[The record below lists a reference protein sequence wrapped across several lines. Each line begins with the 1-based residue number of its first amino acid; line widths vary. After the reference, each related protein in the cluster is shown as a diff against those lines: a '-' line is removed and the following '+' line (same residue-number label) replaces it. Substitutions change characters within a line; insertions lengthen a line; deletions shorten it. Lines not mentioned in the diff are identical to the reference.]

1 MRRNLGGWD
10 GLWAGRGGGH
20 PAPSSIKIAMI
31 EYYLINVYIVTVLQQ
46 LPSDSDDSNVLVRR
60 LLLVLLLGVSISIS
74 ISIISYLLICS
85 SVHMKMPIT

>member
-1 MRRNLGGWD
+1 
-10 GLWAGRGGGH
+10 
-20 PAPSSIKIAMI
+20 MI

-74 ISIISYLLICS
+74 VSIISYLLICS